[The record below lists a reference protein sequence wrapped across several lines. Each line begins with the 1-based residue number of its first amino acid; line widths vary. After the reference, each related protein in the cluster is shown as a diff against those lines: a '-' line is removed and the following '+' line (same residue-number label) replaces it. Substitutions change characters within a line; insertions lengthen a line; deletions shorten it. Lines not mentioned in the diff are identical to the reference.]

1 MANVEDYQITYVCG
15 DYDKLV
21 KRVEELEA
29 RIKLTN
35 EVDARRSSIKVGTP
49 GKGGVIKAYLDP
61 FGDPA
66 ENDKAVLECIRLL
79 KLAGGSPAGGV

>member
-1 MANVEDYQITYVCG
+1 MANVEEYQITYVCG

-35 EVDARRSSIKVGTP
+35 EVDARRSSIDVGTP
-49 GKGGVIKAYLDP
+49 AKGGNVHFYFDP
-61 FGDPA
+61 FGDR
-66 ENDKAVLECIRLL
+66 ERNDEALLECLRMLRA
-79 KLAGGSPAGGV
+79 AGGSPAGGV

>member
-1 MANVEDYQITYVCG
+1 MANVEEYQITYVCG

-29 RIKLTN
+29 RLKITT
-35 EVDARRSSIKVGTP
+35 EVDARRSSIEVGTP
-49 GKGGVIKAYLDP
+49 AKGGAVKVYLDP
-61 FGDPA
+61 FGDKA
-66 ENDKAVLECIRLL
+66 KNDEAVLEAIRLL